1 MQIFYSFCHFPEQH
15 HDEKGGMDI
24 EEGYVYA
31 YIYGT
36 ITTRNGCNDFVM
48 SSVVG
53 HKLGWKSTGR
63 RSKDD
68 HKDLAGRAG

>member
-1 MQIFYSFCHFPEQH
+1 
-15 HDEKGGMDI
+15 MDI